1 MNAIIHGY
9 ATHECSE
16 CDGSGYSKQYKYLEK
31 KWFSWDKEDWK
42 PNPYRDG
49 SFDYYM
55 SEPIRAND
63 AKGVG
68 PFILA
73 AHYLNK

>member
-1 MNAIIHGY
+1 
-9 ATHECSE
+9 S
-16 CDGSGYSKQYKYLEK
+16 LEQVCAVAGLGG
-31 KWFSWDKEDWK
+31 
-42 PNPYRDG
+42 NPYRDG